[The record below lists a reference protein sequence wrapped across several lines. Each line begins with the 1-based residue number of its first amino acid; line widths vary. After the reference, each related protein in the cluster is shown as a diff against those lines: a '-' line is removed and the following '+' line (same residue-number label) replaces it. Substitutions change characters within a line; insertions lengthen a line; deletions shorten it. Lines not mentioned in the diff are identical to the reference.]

1 MDSTFTEFSYGYT
14 VTEELVTG
22 VLGYQKVRPM
32 FPSLHDEGQAG
43 GGYDVAL
50 PYIGAPLYLQFK
62 RSHYM
67 VRRYAENW
75 DLFNSE
81 YFRMYL
87 MPQRYSQ
94 QHELLIHLELS
105 GNDVYYIAP
114 EFYTDEQLAE
124 HYENKAVFEH
134 STLFVPSDIGHLND
148 DERHYIA
155 FNDGIIAYVCS
166 DKPREL
172 KKNIKGKNYFQE
184 TRPQTLEKGKR
195 IDEKFFN
202 QLIDNSIELL
212 EQGTILSYT
221 LADTLKRSRII
232 RQKAETISE
241 KARYAGFLARAYF
254 GCELFI
260 VGE

>member
-1 MDSTFTEFSYGYT
+1 
-14 VTEELVTG
+14 
-22 VLGYQKVRPM
+22 M
-32 FPSLHDEGQAG
+32 FPSLHDEGQSG

-50 PYIGAPLYLQFK
+50 PYAGTPMYLQFK
-62 RSHYM
+62 RAHYM
-67 VRRYAENW
+67 IRPYAENW

-114 EFYTDEQLAE
+114 EFYKDEDLAE
-124 HYENKAVFEH
+124 HYDNKAVFEH
-134 STLFVPSDIGHLND
+134 SALFIPSDIGHLID

-155 FNDGIIAYVCS
+155 YNDGPIAYLCS

-172 KKNIKGKNYFQE
+172 KNRFRGDSSFRERI
-184 TRPQTLEKGKR
+184 TMSLEKRRK
-195 IDEKFFN
+195 IDESFFDD
-202 QLIDNSIELL
+202 LIENSINII
-212 EQGTILSYT
+212 EQQEVKQIS
-221 LADTLKRSRII
+221 LADILKRKRLTK
-232 RQKAETISE
+232 QNVETLSE

-260 VGE
+260 IGE